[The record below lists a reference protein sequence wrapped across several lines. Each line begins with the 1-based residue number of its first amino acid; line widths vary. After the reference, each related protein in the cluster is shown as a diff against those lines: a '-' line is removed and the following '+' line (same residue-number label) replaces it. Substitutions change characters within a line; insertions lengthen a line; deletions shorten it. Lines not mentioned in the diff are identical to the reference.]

1 MLLWSDSLLPVYYVE
16 PLSRPSTAPFP
27 PSEACLALY
36 SVGKGTWLLSE
47 WKHILLSQGGDFV
60 FLGLQNL
67 IGIGNGASVL
77 QSEGKKGKW
86 GMWAREV
93 PVFSAVTG
101 QAPFPYQCTCSPAP
115 HLMCVL
121 AAGEQGQIPGQ
132 PLLSASLV
140 LDFLFQMKTGP
151 FAEHSNQLWNISA
164 VPSWSKVNQG
174 LIRMYK
180 AEVSGVWPSRLPL
193 LSLSAG
199 VSLGLLVLSELG
211 DLRT

>member
-1 MLLWSDSLLPVYYVE
+1 MAPQFYSLRERKV
-16 PLSRPSTAPFP
+16 S
-27 PSEACLALY
+27 
-36 SVGKGTWLLSE
+36 
-47 WKHILLSQGGDFV
+47 GGCGRERFQ
-60 FLGLQNL
+60 FFQQLQ
-67 IGIGNGASVL
+67 A
-77 QSEGKKGKW
+77 K
-86 GMWAREV
+86 
-93 PVFSAVTG
+93 
-101 QAPFPYQCTCSPAP
+101 SPHP

-121 AAGEQGQIPGQ
+121 AAGEQGQTPGQ

-193 LSLSAG
+193 LSLSPG
-199 VSLGLLVLSELG
+199 VSSGLLVLSELG